1 MREPMAPSRTARAA
15 AIALGAT
22 LVLAACVSTPS
33 GPSVLVLPGSTK
45 TFEQFRADDF
55 ECRQYASF
63 QVDGSTPDKAAMDSG
78 VKSAVVGTAVG
89 AAAGALIGGHQGA
102 GSGAGAGLV
111 VGALAGSGAAQGT
124 ARNTQRRYDFAY
136 QQCMYAKGHKV
147 PVAGYAMQRR
157 EPRSAV
163 PPPPPPAKP

>member
-1 MREPMAPSRTARAA
+1 MREPMAPSRTLPAA

-22 LVLAACVSTPS
+22 LLLAGCVSTPT
-33 GPSVLVLPGSTK
+33 GPSILVLPGSTK
-45 TFEQFRADDF
+45 TFEQFRADDV

-63 QVDGSTPDKAAMDSG
+63 QVNGSTPDQAAMDSG

-124 ARNTQRRYDFAY
+124 ARNTQRSYDFAY

-147 PVAGYAMQRR
+147 PVAGYAIQRNER
-157 EPRSAV
+157 RTAA
-163 PPPPPPAKP
+163 PPPPPPPKP

>member
-1 MREPMAPSRTARAA
+1 MAPSRTAPAA

-22 LVLAACVSTPS
+22 LLLAACVSTPS

-147 PVAGYAMQRR
+147 PVAGYAMQHR
-157 EPRSAV
+157 EPRAAYPP

>member
-1 MREPMAPSRTARAA
+1 MREPMAPSRTLPAA

-22 LVLAACVSTPS
+22 LLLAACVSTPT

-45 TFEQFRADDF
+45 SFEQFRTDDF

-63 QVDGSTPDKAAMDSG
+63 QVNGATPDKAAMDSG

-89 AAAGALIGGHQGA
+89 AAAGALIGGHRGA

-124 ARNTQRRYDFAY
+124 ARNTQRSYDFSY

-147 PVAGYAMQRR
+147 PVAGYAIQRDAQR
-157 EPRSAV
+157 TSVA
-163 PPPPPPAKP
+163 PPPPPPKP